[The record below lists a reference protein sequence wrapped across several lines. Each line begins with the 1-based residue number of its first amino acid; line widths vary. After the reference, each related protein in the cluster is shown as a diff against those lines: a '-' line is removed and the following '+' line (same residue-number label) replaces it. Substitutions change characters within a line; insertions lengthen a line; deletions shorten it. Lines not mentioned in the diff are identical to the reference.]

1 MVDARPR
8 RLYHTRMPQ
17 QLLLFFGEVTHDI
30 VREYDIGG
38 ANGAIPLLFGQIF
51 HPEELAVWKERFG
64 FFLKILLDRRGN
76 SYTHRFFSFISEN
89 GFEG

>member
-1 MVDARPR
+1 MVDTRPR
-8 RLYHTRMPQ
+8 RLYHTRVPQ
-17 QLLLFFGEVTHDI
+17 QLLLFFGEVTNDI

-38 ANGAIPLLFGQIF
+38 ADGMKPLLFSHFFQ
-51 HPEELAVWKERFG
+51 PKNLAVRKERFG
-64 FFLKILLDRRGN
+64 FFLEILLDRRGN